1 MRRYIFR
8 RLLQNAFLLWVLTS
22 MMFLLFRVL
31 PGDPVSIILSAEL
44 SEESRQSIRDAWGL
58 SRPL

>member
-44 SEESRQSIRDAWGL
+44 
-58 SRPL
+58 